1 MEFPKVSLQDWE
13 QLVKKQLKTDDID
26 SILIKENLE
35 NIVVKAYYNNNTP
48 KAEKLPRIEE
58 STHLVAKYNDF
69 LEEDAY
75 AFLID
80 KDVKVAE
87 KTLFFTNPELANLAT
102 VETNQYVSLVDVFSK
117 DANIDEALAQSL
129 LNNNFKRN
137 IGVDVS
143 VYQNAGASLVQ
154 QLAIA
159 LAKAKDLVE
168 KFGSEILEKLSF
180 RFAIGHQY
188 FLEIA
193 KIRAFKYL
201 FNQLSK
207 EYGLNLFPYIFAET
221 SFRNKANNDEEN
233 NLIRSTLELSAAM
246 IGGADAVFANDFKI
260 KNQTKLSEE
269 LSFKQMIVLAYE
281 SIINV
286 FEDATSG
293 SYMIEDVTRQLSEQ
307 AWTLFLDF
315 ENKGGFA
322 ENIKNGA
329 IQKMIFEQATKE
341 QTWVEEGK
349 IKLIGVNLYPKL
361 ELTKQV
367 SDLYNDNEIKA
378 VRWAEMFE

>member
-35 NIVVKAYYNNNTP
+35 NIVVKAYYDNSTP

-87 KTLFFTNPELANLAT
+87 KTLFFSNPELANLTTA
-102 VETNQYVSLVDVFSK
+102 ETNQYVSLVDVFSK
-117 DANIDEALAQSL
+117 DASIDEALAQSL
-129 LNNNFKRN
+129 LKNNFKRN

-159 LAKAKDLVE
+159 LAKTKDLVE
-168 KFGSEILEKLSF
+168 KFGSEILEKISF

-293 SYMIEDVTRQLSEQ
+293 SYVIEDVTRQLSEQ

-341 QTWVEEGK
+341 QTWVEEGR

-361 ELTKQV
+361 EVTKQV
-367 SDLYNDNEIKA
+367 SDLYSDNEIKA